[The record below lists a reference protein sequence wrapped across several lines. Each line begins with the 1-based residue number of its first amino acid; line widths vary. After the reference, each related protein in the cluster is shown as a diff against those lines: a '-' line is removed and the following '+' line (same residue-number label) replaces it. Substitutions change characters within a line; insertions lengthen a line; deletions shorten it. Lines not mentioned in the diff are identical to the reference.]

1 MYAIDECSVCGERQ
15 RTIVSEYNR
24 LIFLDNMWES
34 DLARFDYALCHGC
47 GLVYATR
54 RPDREEYNYLYENFN
69 EFLARRHNPK
79 SLNVAVLTP
88 EKREELDAAFLPW
101 WELRTAPGERTALRK
116 TLQREL
122 ENVLTYV
129 PQIMRHMPLEGTKVL
144 YIRAKGGALADFMKR
159 LLGVAQVDLITL
171 FPTHKYLAEK
181 YAGIRAVSNL
191 DYEDFKVPFD
201 EKYDLIIENHI
212 LIHMLDPTKTFE
224 VFASHLNPGGA
235 LFLHKELADNR
246 LYEKGKNLFAELR
259 PFHYQQFDLP
269 TVERMLHRYGF
280 SPVFLRYQNDA
291 AGSEIL
297 GLAKFDREPGK
308 CPRIGAA
315 ELRAR
320 RAMYAR
326 WRDESILS
334 LPKARAEALFGDE
347 LESIWKRVRANGGL
361 KPNKKGRL
369 VALRSFPEAGDAEL
383 AISEALRRYG
393 GSSSISVRERS
404 KNWLAGML
412 KDTKAADWV
421 SKKFVGTRVGRWVDL
436 NVHGRR
442 KARARKPRY
451 LSSKRGWPGS

>member
-24 LIFLDNMWES
+24 LIFLEKMWES

-54 RPDREEYNYLYENFN
+54 RPDREEYDYLYENFN

-88 EKREELDAAFLPW
+88 EKREQLDAAFLPW
-101 WELRTAPGERTALRK
+101 WELHTAPGRITALRK
-116 TLQREL
+116 ALQWEL
-122 ENVLTYV
+122 KNVLTYV
-129 PQIMRHMPLEGTKVL
+129 PQITRHMPLEGTKVL
-144 YIRAKGGALADFMKR
+144 YIRAKGGALADYMKR
-159 LLGVAQVDLITL
+159 QLGVAQVDLITL

-181 YAGIRAVSNL
+181 YAGIRAVSSL
-191 DYEDFKVPFD
+191 DYENFKIPFD

-212 LIHMLDPTKTFE
+212 LIHMLDPTKTFD
-224 VFASHLNPGGA
+224 VFTSHLNPGGA
-235 LFLHKELADNR
+235 LFLQNELADNR
-246 LYEKGKNLFAELR
+246 LYDKKKNLFAELR

-280 SPVFLRYQNDA
+280 SSVFMRDQNDR
-291 AGSEIL
+291 AGPEIL
-297 GLAKFDREPGK
+297 GLAKFDSEPGK

-334 LPKARAEALFGDE
+334 LPKERAEALFGDE

-361 KPNKKGRL
+361 KPNKKGGL

-383 AISEALRRYG
+383 AISEALRCYG
-393 GSSSISVRERS
+393 GSSSLSVWERS
-404 KNWLAGML
+404 KNWLAGMP
-412 KDTKAADWV
+412 ADWV
-421 SKKFVGTRVGRWVDL
+421 SKKFVGTRVARWVDL
-436 NVHGRR
+436 KVRERR
-442 KARARKPRY
+442 KARASKPRN
-451 LSSKRGWPGS
+451 LNAKRG